1 MRILSSPS
9 EQEKPLFSRRHDTS
23 DVRPVLSHDAV
34 ETVIKAVVG
43 NVGIESNFIAVRN
56 FEDLPPSVIEQ
67 ATKEGST
74 EEIQAAYFDDSI
86 CEELVGVTHRR

>member
-1 MRILSSPS
+1 
-9 EQEKPLFSRRHDTS
+9 
-23 DVRPVLSHDAV
+23 
-34 ETVIKAVVG
+34 
-43 NVGIESNFIAVRN
+43 VRN